1 LIPGETVL
9 WVSLGDADNVLDGS
23 TPGGFDFSDADPA
36 PLGRDCTADP
46 CWLGWEANDIQIT
59 ANKAFAEA
67 NPVAVALFEAVT
79 LDVADISAQSVR
91 YDNGENSEAD
101 VTRHAAEWVAANRTL
116 VDEWLETARAA
127 GG

>member
-1 LIPGETVL
+1 MPTPLRSDVTAPPTR
-9 WVSLGDADNVLDGS
+9 AGS
-23 TPGGFDFSDADPA
+23 A
-36 PLGRDCTADP
+36 GRQTTSRSP
-46 CWLGWEANDIQIT
+46 PI
-59 ANKAFAEA
+59 KSFAEA